1 MIRNFMI
8 GVCLMAAAASS
19 YAEVERVEIDGS
31 STVYPIMEAL
41 AEEFSLADGN
51 EDRQVTV
58 GVSGTGGGFKRFC
71 RGELDI
77 ANASRRIK
85 QEEIEICAEAGIEFE
100 EILIGYDALS
110 VIVSIENTF
119 VDYLTLDELKR
130 MWETSAQQK
139 ITSWKQ
145 IRDEFPD
152 VPLKLAGPG
161 TDSGTFDYWTEVV
174 VGEAK
179 ASRADYQASEDDNI
193 TVRFVSRDKNALG
206 YLGLAYY
213 LENSGS
219 VRAVAIGSRQDAVV
233 PSVKTA
239 KNGTYKPL
247 TRPLYLY
254 VEKTSLERPVVRD
267 FIEFFNEHGNDLVEE
282 VGFIGLN

>member
-1 MIRNFMI
+1 MRNFVF
-8 GVCLMAAAASS
+8 GVCLMTAASS
-19 YAEVERVEIDGS
+19 YANEIIEIDGS
-31 STVYPIMEAL
+31 STVYPIMEAV

-51 EDRQVTV
+51 EMVHVTV

-77 ANASRRIK
+77 ANASRPIK
-85 QEEIEICAEAGIEFE
+85 QEEIEACAEAGIEFQ

-110 VIVSIENTF
+110 VIVSTENTF
-119 VDYLTLDELKR
+119 VNYLTVDELKR

-161 TDSGTFDYWTEVV
+161 TDSGTFDYWTEVI

-213 LENSGS
+213 LENQGA
-219 VRAVAIGSRQDAVV
+219 VRAVPIGSREEAVV

-239 KNGTYKPL
+239 KDGTYTPL
-247 TRPLYLY
+247 TRPLYIY
-254 VEKTSLERPVVRD
+254 VEKSSIRDRKVVRD
-267 FIEFFNEHGNDLVEE
+267 FIEFVDVHGQELVEE
-282 VGFIGLN
+282 VGFIGVD

>member
-1 MIRNFMI
+1 MRNFVF
-8 GVCLMAAAASS
+8 GVCLMTAASS
-19 YAEVERVEIDGS
+19 YANEIIEIDGS
-31 STVYPIMEAL
+31 STVYPIMEAV

-51 EDRQVTV
+51 EMVHVTV

-77 ANASRRIK
+77 ANASRPIK
-85 QEEIEICAEAGIEFE
+85 QEEIEACAEAGIEFQ
-100 EILIGYDALS
+100 EILIGFDALS
-110 VIVSIENTF
+110 VIVSTENTF
-119 VDYLTLDELKR
+119 VNYLTVDELKR

-161 TDSGTFDYWTEVV
+161 TDSGTFDYWTEVI

-213 LENSGS
+213 LENQGA
-219 VRAVAIGSRQDAVV
+219 VRAVPIGSREEAVV

-239 KNGTYKPL
+239 KDGTYTPL
-247 TRPLYLY
+247 TRPLYIY
-254 VEKTSLERPVVRD
+254 VEKSSIRDRKVVRD
-267 FIEFFNEHGNDLVEE
+267 FLEFVDVHGQELVEE
-282 VGFIGLN
+282 VGFIGVD

>member
-1 MIRNFMI
+1 MRNFVF
-8 GVCLMAAAASS
+8 GVCLMTAASS
-19 YAEVERVEIDGS
+19 YANEIIEIDGS
-31 STVYPIMEAL
+31 STVYPIMEAV

-51 EDRQVTV
+51 EMVHVTV

-77 ANASRRIK
+77 ANASRPIK
-85 QEEIEICAEAGIEFE
+85 QEEIEICAEAGVEFQ

-110 VIVSIENTF
+110 VIVSTENTF
-119 VDYLTLDELKR
+119 VNYLTVDELKR

-161 TDSGTFDYWTEVV
+161 TDSGTFDYWTEVI

-213 LENSGS
+213 LENQGA
-219 VRAVAIGSRQDAVV
+219 VRAVPIGSREEAVV

-239 KNGTYKPL
+239 KDGTYTPL
-247 TRPLYLY
+247 TRPLYIY
-254 VEKTSLERPVVRD
+254 VEKSSIRDRKVVRD
-267 FIEFFNEHGNDLVEE
+267 FIEFVDVHGQELVEE
-282 VGFIGLN
+282 VGFIGVD

>member
-1 MIRNFMI
+1 MRNFVF
-8 GVCLMAAAASS
+8 GVCLMTAASS
-19 YAEVERVEIDGS
+19 YANEIIEIDGS
-31 STVYPIMEAL
+31 STVYPIMEAV

-51 EDRQVTV
+51 EMVHVTV

-77 ANASRRIK
+77 ANASRPIK
-85 QEEIEICAEAGIEFE
+85 QEEIEICAEAGVEFQ

-110 VIVSIENTF
+110 VIVSTENTF
-119 VDYLTLDELKR
+119 VNYLTVDELKR

-161 TDSGTFDYWTEVV
+161 TDSGTFDYWTEVI

-213 LENSGS
+213 LENQGA
-219 VRAVAIGSRQDAVV
+219 VRAVPIGSREEAVV

-239 KNGTYKPL
+239 KDGTYTPL
-247 TRPLYLY
+247 TRPLYIY
-254 VEKTSLERPVVRD
+254 VEKSSIRDRKVVRD
-267 FIEFFNEHGNDLVEE
+267 FIEFIDVHGQELVEE
-282 VGFIGLN
+282 VGFIGID

>member
-1 MIRNFMI
+1 MRKFVF
-8 GVCLMAAAASS
+8 GVCMLAAASS
-19 YAEVERVEIDGS
+19 YADEIIEIDGS
-31 STVYPIMEAL
+31 STVYPIMEAV

-51 EDRQVTV
+51 EMVHVTV

-77 ANASRRIK
+77 TNASRPIK
-85 QEEIEICAEAGIEFE
+85 QEEIEFCAENGIEFQE
-100 EILIGYDALS
+100 VLIGYDALS
-110 VIVSIENTF
+110 VIVSKENTF

-161 TDSGTFDYWTEVV
+161 TDSGTFDYWTEVI

-213 LENSGS
+213 LENAGS
-219 VRAVAIGSRQDAVV
+219 VRAVPIGSREEAVV

-239 KNGTYKPL
+239 KDGTYTPL
-247 TRPLYLY
+247 TRPLYIY
-254 VEKTSLERPVVRD
+254 IEKSSIRDRKVVRD
-267 FIEFFNEHGNDLVEE
+267 FIEFVDVHGQELVEE
-282 VGFIGLN
+282 VGFIGVD

>member
-1 MIRNFMI
+1 MRNFVF
-8 GVCLMAAAASS
+8 GVCLMTAASS
-19 YAEVERVEIDGS
+19 YANEIIEIDGS
-31 STVYPIMEAL
+31 STVYPIMEAV

-51 EDRQVTV
+51 EMVHVTV

-77 ANASRRIK
+77 ANASRPIK
-85 QEEIEICAEAGIEFE
+85 QEEIEACAEAGIEFQ
-100 EILIGYDALS
+100 EILIGFDALS
-110 VIVSIENTF
+110 VIVSAENTF
-119 VDYLTLDELKR
+119 VNYLTVDELKR

-161 TDSGTFDYWTEVV
+161 TDSGTFDYWTEVI

-193 TVRFVSRDKNALG
+193 TVRFVSRDKYALG

-213 LENSGS
+213 LENQGA
-219 VRAVAIGSRQDAVV
+219 VRAVPIGSREEAVV

-239 KNGTYKPL
+239 KDGTYTPL
-247 TRPLYLY
+247 TRPLYIY
-254 VEKTSLERPVVRD
+254 VEKSSIRDRKVVRD
-267 FIEFFNEHGNDLVEE
+267 FIEFVDVHGQELVEE
-282 VGFIGLN
+282 VGFIGVD

>member
-1 MIRNFMI
+1 MRNFVF
-8 GVCLMAAAASS
+8 GVCLMTAASS
-19 YAEVERVEIDGS
+19 YANEIIEIDGS
-31 STVYPIMEAL
+31 STVYPIMEAV

-51 EDRQVTV
+51 EMVHVTV

-77 ANASRRIK
+77 ANASRPIK
-85 QEEIEICAEAGIEFE
+85 QEEIEICAEAGVEFQ

-110 VIVSIENTF
+110 VIVSTENTF
-119 VDYLTLDELKR
+119 VNYLTVDELKR

-161 TDSGTFDYWTEVV
+161 TDSGTFDYWTEVI

-213 LENSGS
+213 LENQGA
-219 VRAVAIGSRQDAVV
+219 VRAVPIGSREEAVV

-239 KNGTYKPL
+239 KDGTYTPL
-247 TRPLYLY
+247 TRPLYIY
-254 VEKTSLERPVVRD
+254 VEKSSIRDRKVVRD
-267 FIEFFNEHGNDLVEE
+267 FIEFIDVHGQELVEE
-282 VGFIGLN
+282 VGFIGLD

>member
-1 MIRNFMI
+1 MRNFVF
-8 GVCLMAAAASS
+8 GVCLMTAASS
-19 YAEVERVEIDGS
+19 YAAELVEIDGS
-31 STVYPIMEAL
+31 STVYPIMEAV
-41 AEEFSLADGN
+41 AEEFILADGN
-51 EDRQVTV
+51 EDIQVTV

-77 ANASRRIK
+77 ANASRPIK
-85 QEEIEICAEAGIEFE
+85 QEEIEACAEAGIEFQ
-100 EILIGYDALS
+100 EILIGFDALS
-110 VIVSIENTF
+110 VIVSTENTF
-119 VDYLTLDELKR
+119 VNYLTVDELKR

-161 TDSGTFDYWTEVV
+161 TDSGTFDYWTEVI

-193 TVRFVSRDKNALG
+193 TVRFVSRDKYALG
-206 YLGLAYY
+206 YIGLAYY
-213 LENSGS
+213 LENQGA
-219 VRAVAIGSRQDAVV
+219 VRAVPIGSREEAVV

-239 KNGTYKPL
+239 KDGTYTPL
-247 TRPLYLY
+247 TRPLYIY
-254 VEKTSLERPVVRD
+254 VEKSSIRDRKVVRD
-267 FIEFFNEHGNDLVEE
+267 FLEFVDVHGQELVEE
-282 VGFIGLN
+282 VGFIGVD

>member
-1 MIRNFMI
+1 MRNFVF
-8 GVCLMAAAASS
+8 GVCLMTAASS
-19 YAEVERVEIDGS
+19 YANEIIEIDGS
-31 STVYPIMEAL
+31 STVYPIMEAV

-51 EDRQVTV
+51 EMVHVTV

-77 ANASRRIK
+77 ANASRPIK
-85 QEEIEICAEAGIEFE
+85 QEEIEACAEAGIEFQ
-100 EILIGYDALS
+100 EILIGFDALS
-110 VIVSIENTF
+110 VIVSTENTF
-119 VDYLTLDELKR
+119 VNYLTVDELKR

-161 TDSGTFDYWTEVV
+161 TDSGTFDYWTEVI

-193 TVRFVSRDKNALG
+193 TVRFVSRDKYALG

-213 LENSGS
+213 LENQGA
-219 VRAVAIGSRQDAVV
+219 VRAVPIGSREEAVV

-239 KNGTYKPL
+239 KDGTYTPL
-247 TRPLYLY
+247 TRPLYIY
-254 VEKTSLERPVVRD
+254 VEKSSIRDRKVVRD
-267 FIEFFNEHGNDLVEE
+267 FIEFVDVHGQELVEE
-282 VGFIGLN
+282 VGFIGVD